1 MLFRLWCLA
10 GAAYALWWAYRL
22 LAAPFEAC
30 RLPGVKIPGRWVAEI
45 CAAHGHGWAAALMAL
60 GGVLLLGAAVW
71 RGRRRPPAADDR
83 PA

>member
-30 RLPGVKIPGRWVAEI
+30 RLPGVKIPR
-45 CAAHGHGWAAALMAL
+45 AL
-60 GGVLLLGAAVW
+60 G
-71 RGRRRPPAADDR
+71 RGDLRGP
-83 PA
+83 